1 MTHQYPNGDNFPVVA
16 AEIFYDF
23 FDDYCRISTGIE
35 KQDIAKITLYPN
47 PSSNIIQ
54 CNGSEENDQI
64 FTITVSDLNANIIFQ
79 TQEKIS
85 KLVLEKEKIGTGL
98 FFVELVSANRYISKK
113 IIFK

>member
-1 MTHQYPNGDNFPVVA
+1 M
-16 AEIFYDF
+16 
-23 FDDYCRISTGIE
+23 STGIE